1 MILKKYQSYL
11 LKLFLKSFI
20 LITIVFFCIVIIIN
34 IFEEVR
40 FAEKYSTETY
50 YTIYL
55 SLLNTPSIIFELFPF
70 IFLIST
76 QLFFITLFNNNELGI
91 FKYSGL
97 KNSKIIL
104 ILSTISF
111 ILGLLIITIFYNFSS
126 NLKNFY
132 LNLKTSYTSDGKYLA
147 VINKNGLWIKD
158 IVNENTLLINA
169 SKIEK
174 NFIVDA
180 YISEFDKN
188 FKIIKNIISPKVDVK
203 NKNWI
208 AYNSEVLI
216 ENEKKNYETF
226 EINTNFDYHI
236 IQNLF
241 SNLSS
246 LTFFQLV
253 ELRKNYKQL
262 NYSIIDVDLHLLKL
276 FSFPLYLS
284 LMAVFASIIMLNT
297 KHFKSSILKI
307 SIGLFFSVIIY
318 YLNNFFNVMGQ
329 TEKINLIISVITP
342 LILLSLINLF
352 MMKEINEK

>member
-1 MILKKYQSYL
+1 MKTYIKFLSKTFLNSFLYVL
-11 LKLFLKSFI
+11 LIMTSLIFI
-20 LITIVFFCIVIIIN
+20 LNLLSELEFFKDIQAN
-34 IFEEVR
+34 NLLP
-40 FAEKYSTETY
+40 
-50 YTIYL
+50 IYL
-55 SLLNTPSIIFELFPF
+55 SILNAPTLIFELFPF

-76 QLFFITLFNNNELGI
+76 QLFFITLFNNDELGI

-111 ILGLLIITIFYNFSS
+111 ILGLLIIIIFYNFSS

-132 LNLKTSYTSDGKYLA
+132 LDLKTSYTSDNKYLA

-174 NFIVDA
+174 NFIVNA
-180 YISEFDKN
+180 YISEFDKD
-188 FKIIKNIISPKVDVK
+188 FKIIRNIISPKIDVK
-203 NKNWI
+203 DKNWI

-216 ENEKKNYETF
+216 DNEKKNYKTLM
-226 EINTNFDYHI
+226 INTNFDYHI

-246 LTFFQLV
+246 LTFFELI

-262 NYSIIDVDLHLLKL
+262 NYSIIDVDLHLYKL
-276 FSFPLYLS
+276 FSFPIYLS
-284 LMAVFASIIMLNT
+284 LMAIFASIIMLNT

-329 TEKINLIISVITP
+329 TEKINLIVSVITP
-342 LILLSLINLF
+342 LILLSLVNTF
-352 MMKEINEK
+352 MLKEINAK

>member
-1 MILKKYQSYL
+1 MKTYIKFLSKTFLNSFFYVL
-11 LKLFLKSFI
+11 LIMMSLIFI
-20 LITIVFFCIVIIIN
+20 LNLLSELEFFKEIKVN
-34 IFEEVR
+34 NLLP
-40 FAEKYSTETY
+40 
-50 YTIYL
+50 IYL
-55 SLLNTPSIIFELFPF
+55 SFLNAPTHIFELFPF

-132 LNLKTSYTSDGKYLA
+132 LNLKTNYTSDGKYLA

-174 NFIVDA
+174 NFIVNA
-180 YISEFDKN
+180 YISEFDKD
-188 FKIIKNIISPKVDVK
+188 FKIIRNIISPKIDVK
-203 NKNWI
+203 DKNWI
-208 AYNSEVLI
+208 AYNSEILI
-216 ENEKKNYETF
+216 DNEKKSYETF
-226 EINTNFDYHI
+226 MINTNFDYHI

-246 LTFFQLV
+246 LTFFELI

-276 FSFPLYLS
+276 FSFPIYLS

-329 TEKINLIISVITP
+329 TEKINLVISVITP
-342 LILLSLINLF
+342 LILLSLVNTF
-352 MMKEINEK
+352 MMKEINAK

>member
-1 MILKKYQSYL
+1 MKTYIK
-11 LKLFLKSFI
+11 FLSKTFLNSFVYVLIIIISLIFI
-20 LITIVFFCIVIIIN
+20 LNLLSELEFFKDI
-34 IFEEVR
+34 EVNN
-40 FAEKYSTETY
+40 FMP
-50 YTIYL
+50 IYL
-55 SLLNTPSIIFELFPF
+55 SILNAPTLIFELFPF

-76 QLFFITLFNNNELGI
+76 QLFFITLFNNNELGV

-104 ILSTISF
+104 ILSIISF
-111 ILGLLIITIFYNFSS
+111 TLGLLIITIFYNFSS

-132 LNLKTSYTSDGKYLA
+132 LNLKTNYTSDGKYLA

-158 IVNENTLLINA
+158 VVNENTLLINA
-169 SKIEK
+169 SKIEN
-174 NFIVDA
+174 NFIIDA
-180 YISEFDKN
+180 YISEFDKD
-188 FKIIKNIISPKVDVK
+188 FKIIKNIISPKIDVK

-208 AYNSEVLI
+208 IFDAEVLI
-216 ENEKKNYETF
+216 DNEKKNYNTYELM
-226 EINTNFDYHI
+226 TNFDYHI

-246 LTFFQLV
+246 LTFFQLI

-262 NYSIIDVDLHLLKL
+262 NYSIIEVDLHLLKL

-297 KHFKSSILKI
+297 KKFKSSILKI

-318 YLNNFFNVMGQ
+318 YLNNFFNAMGQ
-329 TEKINLIISVITP
+329 AEKLNLSISVIAP
-342 LILLSLINLF
+342 LVLLTLVNSF
-352 MMKEINEK
+352 MMKEINAK

>member
-1 MILKKYQSYL
+1 MKTYIK
-11 LKLFLKSFI
+11 FLSKTFLNSFVYVLIITMSLIFI
-20 LITIVFFCIVIIIN
+20 LNLLSELEFFKDIKVN
-34 IFEEVR
+34 NLMP
-40 FAEKYSTETY
+40 
-50 YTIYL
+50 IYL
-55 SLLNTPSIIFELFPF
+55 SLLNSPTLIFELFPF

-76 QLFFITLFNNNELGI
+76 QLFFITLFNNNELGV

-104 ILSTISF
+104 ILSIISF
-111 ILGLLIITIFYNFSS
+111 TLGLLIITIFYNFSS

-132 LNLKTSYTSDGKYLA
+132 LNLKTNYTSDGKYLA

-158 IVNENTLLINA
+158 VVNENTLLINA
-169 SKIEK
+169 SKIEN
-174 NFIVDA
+174 NFIIDA
-180 YISEFDKN
+180 YISEFDKD
-188 FKIIKNIISPKVDVK
+188 FKIIKNIISPKIDVK

-208 AYNSEVLI
+208 IFDAEVLI
-216 ENEKKNYETF
+216 DNEKKNYNTYDLM
-226 EINTNFDYHI
+226 TNFDYHI

-246 LTFFQLV
+246 LTFFQLI

-262 NYSIIDVDLHLLKL
+262 NYSIIEVDLHLLKL

-297 KHFKSSILKI
+297 KKFKSSILKI

-329 TEKINLIISVITP
+329 AEKLNLTISVITP
-342 LILLSLINLF
+342 LVLLTLVNSF
-352 MMKEINEK
+352 MMKEINAK

>member
-1 MILKKYQSYL
+1 MKTYIKFLSKTFLNSFLYVL
-11 LKLFLKSFI
+11 LIMTSLIFI
-20 LITIVFFCIVIIIN
+20 LNLLSELEFFKDIQAN
-34 IFEEVR
+34 NLLP
-40 FAEKYSTETY
+40 
-50 YTIYL
+50 IYL
-55 SLLNTPSIIFELFPF
+55 SILNAPTLIFELFPF

-76 QLFFITLFNNNELGI
+76 QLFFITLFNNDELGI

-111 ILGLLIITIFYNFSS
+111 ILGLLIIIIFYNFSS

-132 LNLKTSYTSDGKYLA
+132 LDLKTSYTSDNKYLA

-174 NFIVDA
+174 NFIVNA
-180 YISEFDKN
+180 YISEFDKD
-188 FKIIKNIISPKVDVK
+188 FKIIRNIISPKIDVK
-203 NKNWI
+203 DKNWI

-216 ENEKKNYETF
+216 DNEKKNFYTF

-246 LTFFQLV
+246 LTFFELI

-262 NYSIIDVDLHLLKL
+262 NYSIIDVDLHLFKL
-276 FSFPLYLS
+276 FSFPIYLS
-284 LMAVFASIIMLNT
+284 LMAIFASIIMLNT

-342 LILLSLINLF
+342 LILLSLVNIF
-352 MMKEINEK
+352 MMKEINAK

>member
-1 MILKKYQSYL
+1 MKTYIK
-11 LKLFLKSFI
+11 FLSKTFLNSFVYVLIIIISLIFI
-20 LITIVFFCIVIIIN
+20 LNLLSELEFFKDI
-34 IFEEVR
+34 EVNN
-40 FAEKYSTETY
+40 FMP
-50 YTIYL
+50 IYL
-55 SLLNTPSIIFELFPF
+55 SLLNAPTLIFELFPF

-76 QLFFITLFNNNELGI
+76 QLFFITLFNNNELGV

-104 ILSTISF
+104 ILSIISF
-111 ILGLLIITIFYNFSS
+111 TLGLLIITIFYNFSS

-132 LNLKTSYTSDGKYLA
+132 LNLKTNYTSDGKYLA

-158 IVNENTLLINA
+158 VVNENTLLINA
-169 SKIEK
+169 SKIEN
-174 NFIVDA
+174 NFIIDA
-180 YISEFDKN
+180 YISEFDKD
-188 FKIIKNIISPKVDVK
+188 FKIIKNIISPKIDVK

-208 AYNSEVLI
+208 IFDAEVLI
-216 ENEKKNYETF
+216 DNEKKNYNTYELM
-226 EINTNFDYHI
+226 TNFDYHI

-246 LTFFQLV
+246 LTFFQLI

-262 NYSIIDVDLHLLKL
+262 NYSIIEVDLHLLKL

-297 KHFKSSILKI
+297 KKFKSSILKI

-318 YLNNFFNVMGQ
+318 YLNNFFNAMGQ
-329 TEKINLIISVITP
+329 AEKLNLSISVIAP
-342 LILLSLINLF
+342 LVLLTLVNSF
-352 MMKEINEK
+352 MMKEINAK

>member
-1 MILKKYQSYL
+1 MKTYIKFLSKTFLNSFFYVL
-11 LKLFLKSFI
+11 LIMMSLIFI
-20 LITIVFFCIVIIIN
+20 LNLLSELEFFKEIKVN
-34 IFEEVR
+34 NLLP
-40 FAEKYSTETY
+40 
-50 YTIYL
+50 IYL
-55 SLLNTPSIIFELFPF
+55 SFLNAPTHIFELFPF

-132 LNLKTSYTSDGKYLA
+132 LNLKTNYTSDGKYLA

-174 NFIVDA
+174 NFIIDA
-180 YISEFDKN
+180 YISEFDKD
-188 FKIIKNIISPKVDVK
+188 FKIIKNIISPKIDVK
-203 NKNWI
+203 DKNWI
-208 AYNSEVLI
+208 AYNSEILI
-216 ENEKKNYETF
+216 DSEKKNYETF
-226 EINTNFDYHI
+226 KINTNFNYHI

-246 LTFFQLV
+246 LTFFELI

-262 NYSIIDVDLHLLKL
+262 NYSIIEVDLHLLKL

-284 LMAVFASIIMLNT
+284 LMAIFASIIMLST
-297 KHFKSSILKI
+297 KNFKSSILKI

-329 TEKINLIISVITP
+329 TEKMNLIISVVTP
-342 LILLSLINLF
+342 LILLSLVNSF

>member
-1 MILKKYQSYL
+1 MKTYIKFLSKTFLNSFVYVL
-11 LKLFLKSFI
+11 LIMMSLIFI
-20 LITIVFFCIVIIIN
+20 LNLLSELEFFKDIKVN
-34 IFEEVR
+34 NLMP
-40 FAEKYSTETY
+40 
-50 YTIYL
+50 IYL
-55 SLLNTPSIIFELFPF
+55 SLLNSPTLIFELFPF
-70 IFLIST
+70 IFLLST

-104 ILSTISF
+104 ILSIISF
-111 ILGLLIITIFYNFSS
+111 TLGLLIITIFYNFSS

-132 LNLKTSYTSDGKYLA
+132 LDLKTSYTSDGKYLA

-169 SKIEK
+169 SKIEN
-174 NFIVDA
+174 NFIIDA
-180 YISEFDKN
+180 YVSEFDKD
-188 FKIIKNIISPKVDVK
+188 FKIIKNIISPKIDVK

-208 AYNSEVLI
+208 SFNAQVLI
-216 ENEKKNYETF
+216 DNEKKNYDTYEVK
-226 EINTNFDYHI
+226 TNFDYHI

-246 LTFFQLV
+246 LTFFQLI

-297 KHFKSSILKI
+297 KKFKSSVLKI

-329 TEKINLIISVITP
+329 TEKLDLIISVITP
-342 LILLSLINLF
+342 LVLLSLVNSF
-352 MMKEINEK
+352 MLKEINAK